1 MANEPIKKKLTNTVV
16 EGFKCREGKAQDAM
30 WDTEIRGLCL
40 RVSDDGKTRTYFLQ
54 SRVKGTGQQRLIK
67 IGRHNDPWRIDDVRK
82 KALALKAQMEDGID
96 PVAKAKQEQEER
108 SRQKEENKAQTITL
122 RAVMEHY
129 LDNKRTKHGAL
140 RPASKLDIQ
149 RHVTV
154 NLADW
159 ADKPIAK
166 ITREACLT
174 RFSELTERAPGQAN
188 QCMVNLRALINH
200 AREMFATDDGD
211 YPLFPVNPV
220 TRMFKLRKPN
230 VEKPKDG
237 RIALDRIGSV
247 WAMLQKRRAE
257 ARTVDDRTAADWVCC
272 ILLTGTRRTESGSL
286 KWENVNL
293 KESIFDLPGDV
304 VKNHHGITLPMSTTL
319 RELLTERK
327 ALPPVTEKVARRR
340 SAERPA
346 RESSDYVFPSW
357 GKAGYI
363 TDARAV
369 MEAVSKVAGMTITI
383 HDLRRTYDDV
393 AMECRIDS
401 DQRRQLLNH
410 LAADVHARHYS
421 NNPKSLAPAVEAV
434 AGWITGQ
441 GAIAEAMLSG
451 SNVLP
456 FKGASPEK

>member
-1 MANEPIKKKLTNTVV
+1 MRAKEKLTNSKV
-16 EGFKCREGKAQDAM
+16 EKYACPEGRRQETFWDVETRGFGV
-30 WDTEIRGLCL
+30 
-40 RVSDDGKTRTYFLQ
+40 RVSADGLTRTYILQ
-54 SRVKGTGQQRLIK
+54 YRVAGTKQERQIT
-67 IGRHNDPWRIDDVRK
+67 IGRHNDPWRVDDARK
-82 KALALKAQMEDGID
+82 KALKIKDMMDDGID
-96 PVAKAKQEQEER
+96 PVVQAKQEQEER
-108 SRQKEENKAQTITL
+108 LRQQEEDEAQTITL
-122 RAVMEHY
+122 RQVMEHY
-129 LDNKRTKHGAL
+129 LDNKRTKHGPL
-140 RPASKLDIQ
+140 RPASKADIK
-149 RHVTV
+149 RHVEI
-154 NLADW
+154 NLAEW
-159 ADKPIAK
+159 ADKPIFK

-174 RFSELTERAPGQAN
+174 RFNELSERAPGQAN

-237 RIALDRIGSV
+237 RIPLDRIGAV
-247 WAMLQKRRAE
+247 WAMLQRRRAE
-257 ARTVDDRTAADWVCC
+257 ARTVDDRTAADWVCFV
-272 ILLTGTRRTESGSL
+272 LMTGTRRTESGSL
-286 KWENVNL
+286 KWESVNL
-293 KESIFDLPGDV
+293 QESVFDLPGDV
-304 VKNHHGITLPMSTTL
+304 VKNHNGITLPMSTAL
-319 RELLTERK
+319 RDILAERK
-327 ALPPVTEKVARRR
+327 TLPPVSEKVARRR
-340 SAERPA
+340 SAERPT
-346 RESSDYVFPSW
+346 RETSEYVFPSW

-383 HDLRRTYDDV
+383 HDLRRTFDDV

-434 AGWITGQ
+434 ASWITGQ

-451 SNVLP
+451 SNVLA
-456 FKGASPEK
+456 FTG

>member
-1 MANEPIKKKLTNTVV
+1 M
-16 EGFKCREGKAQDAM
+16 
-30 WDTEIRGLCL
+30 
-40 RVSDDGKTRTYFLQ
+40 
-54 SRVKGTGQQRLIK
+54 
-67 IGRHNDPWRIDDVRK
+67 
-82 KALALKAQMEDGID
+82 
-96 PVAKAKQEQEER
+96 
-108 SRQKEENKAQTITL
+108 
-122 RAVMEHY
+122 
-129 LDNKRTKHGAL
+129 
-140 RPASKLDIQ
+140 
-149 RHVTV
+149 TV
-154 NLADW
+154 NLASW
-159 ADKPIAK
+159 ADKPVAK

-174 RFSELTERAPGQAN
+174 RFNELSVRAPGQAN

-237 RIALDRIGSV
+237 RIPLDLIGAV
-247 WAMLQKRRAE
+247 WAMLQKRRSE
-257 ARTVDDRTAADWVCC
+257 ARTIDDRTAADWVCFV
-272 ILLTGTRRTESGSL
+272 LMTGTRRTESGSL
-286 KWENVNL
+286 KWANVNL
-293 KESIFDLPGDV
+293 DDGTFHLPGDV
-304 VKNHHGITLPMSTTL
+304 VKNHNDITLPMNTTL

-327 ALPPVTEKVARRR
+327 ALPPVSEKVARRR
-340 SAERPA
+340 SAERPT
-346 RESSDYVFPSW
+346 RETSDYVFPSW

-383 HDLRRTYDDV
+383 HDLRRTFDDV

-434 AGWITGQ
+434 ANWITGQ

-451 SNVLP
+451 DNVLA
-456 FKGASPEK
+456 FRG

>member
-1 MANEPIKKKLTNTVV
+1 MAKLTNTTV
-16 EGFKCREGKAQDAM
+16 EKFKCREGKPQDTL
-30 WDTEIRGLCL
+30 WDTETRGFGV
-40 RVSDDGKTRTYFLQ
+40 RVSADGKTRTYYLQ
-54 SRVKGTGQQRLIK
+54 FRVKGTGKERLIK
-67 IGRHNDPWRIDDVRK
+67 IGRHNDPWRVDDART
-82 KALALKAQMEDGID
+82 KALALKALMEDGVD

-108 SRQKEENKAQTITL
+108 QRQQEEDKAQTITL

-129 LDNKRTKHGAL
+129 LIHKRTTHGGPL
-140 RPASKLDIQ
+140 RPASKRDIE

-166 ITREACLT
+166 ITRDTCLA
-174 RFSELTERAPGQAN
+174 RFNTLTERAPGQAN

-200 AREMFATDDGD
+200 AREMFSTDDGD

-237 RIALDRIGSV
+237 RIPLERVGAV
-247 WAMLQKRRAE
+247 WAMLQKRRSE
-257 ARTVDDRTAADWVCC
+257 ARTVDDRTAADWVCS

-286 KWENVNL
+286 KWANVNL
-293 KESIFDLPGDV
+293 DDGTFHLPGDV
-304 VKNHHGITLPMSTTL
+304 VKNHHGITIPISTTL

-327 ALPPVTEKVARRR
+327 ALPPVSEKVARRR
-340 SAERPA
+340 SAERPT
-346 RESSDYVFPSW
+346 RDGSDYVFSSW
-357 GKAGYI
+357 SKAGYI

-369 MEAVSKVAGMTITI
+369 MEAVSKVAGTTITI
-383 HDLRRTYDDV
+383 HDLRRTFDDI
-393 AMECRIDS
+393 ATKCLIDS

-410 LAADVHARHYS
+410 KASDVHGEHYS
-421 NNPKSLAPAVEAV
+421 NNPDPKTLAPAVEAV
-434 AGWITGQ
+434 ANWVTGQ

-451 SNVLP
+451 DNVIP
-456 FKGASPEK
+456 FRG

>member
-1 MANEPIKKKLTNTVV
+1 MAKLTNTAV
-16 EGFKCREGKAQDAM
+16 EKFKCREGKLQDTL
-30 WDTEIRGLCL
+30 WDTETRGFGV
-40 RVSDDGKTRTYFLQ
+40 RVSADGKTRTYYLQ
-54 SRVKGTGQQRLIK
+54 FRVKGTGKERLIK
-67 IGRHNDPWRIDDVRK
+67 IGRHNDPWRVDDARS
-82 KALALKAQMEDGID
+82 KALEIKALMNAGVD

-108 SRQKEENKAQTITL
+108 QRQQEENKAQTITL

-129 LDNKRTKHGAL
+129 LDNKRTKHGPL
-140 RPASKLDIQ
+140 RPASKVDIK
-149 RHVTV
+149 RHVEI
-154 NLADW
+154 NLASW

-166 ITREACLT
+166 VTREACLT
-174 RFSELTERAPGQAN
+174 RFNELSERAPGQAN

-237 RIALDRIGSV
+237 RIPLDRIGAV
-247 WAMLQKRRAE
+247 WALLQKRRTE
-257 ARTVDDRTAADWVCC
+257 ARTVDNRTAADWVCC
-272 ILLTGTRRTESGSL
+272 ILLTGARRTESGSL

-293 KESIFDLPGDV
+293 AESWLSLPADV
-304 VKNHHGITLPMSTTL
+304 VKNHNGITLPMSTTL
-319 RELLTERK
+319 RDLLAERK
-327 ALPPVTEKVARRR
+327 ALPPVSEKVARRR
-340 SAERPA
+340 SAERPT
-346 RESSDYVFPSW
+346 RETSGYVFPSW
-357 GKAGYI
+357 GKAGHI
-363 TDARAV
+363 TAAQAV

-383 HDLRRTYDDV
+383 HDLRRTFDDV

-434 AGWITGQ
+434 ASWITGQ

-451 SNVLP
+451 NNVLP